1 VNGIC
6 WWIAIETVVVGMG
19 AACMG
24 LLLPTLKNLM
34 NLPGMDFVRGVDC
47 LGLSIRDVDLPLM

>member
-1 VNGIC
+1 VDCDRDGRLFF
-6 WWIAIETVVVGMG
+6 VVVGMG